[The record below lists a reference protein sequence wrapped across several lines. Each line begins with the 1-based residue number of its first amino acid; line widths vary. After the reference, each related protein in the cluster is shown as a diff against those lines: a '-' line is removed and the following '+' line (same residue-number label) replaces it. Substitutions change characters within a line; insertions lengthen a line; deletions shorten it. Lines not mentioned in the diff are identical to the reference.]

1 MPIKF
6 LSLMAASAATLM
18 SAIAQVT
25 LEPNAN
31 SVLTLEASRTGMTR
45 IAFDEDR
52 ASSVQKI
59 AEGHP
64 EGDFSATKDP
74 ATGDLYIVIGEDAKP
89 NLSFFVSTDAGHTY
103 QVMMQV
109 RDVPTLQA
117 TVAAPIPLEIKSED
131 QGIARALDASDQTT
145 SRASDGQVA
154 DLASVLIKAMYSGA
168 RIDGF
173 ETRRFRKLDW
183 LAQPLAA
190 QGFSQRGVIEWTGNG
205 ASGYAI
211 TVRNENTD
219 PRNINFGRLAVF
231 NVIAATGDQ
240 DAIARRKTGQ
250 IFLIVKGA
258 AG

>member
-1 MPIKF
+1 MRIK
-6 LSLMAASAATLM
+6 SLCLVAASMATLM
-18 SAIAQVT
+18 TAAAQVT
-25 LEPNAN
+25 LEPTAN
-31 SVLTLEASRTGMTR
+31 GVISLEASRSGMTR
-45 IAFDEDR
+45 IAFNDDR

-74 ATGDLYIVIGEDAKP
+74 ATGDLYVVIGEASQQ

-103 QVMMQV
+103 QVMMRV
-109 RDVPTLQA
+109 RDVPTLQVSITA
-117 TVAAPIPLEIKSED
+117 PEGQEEEIAAY
-131 QGIARALDASDQTT
+131 QMAAMGRSDQVARPAQDT
-145 SRASDGQVA
+145 QVA
-154 DLASVLIKAMYSGA
+154 DLTSVLIKAMYSGA

-183 LAQPLAA
+183 LAGPLAA

-211 TVRNENTD
+211 TVRNEASE
-219 PRNINFGRLAVF
+219 PRAINFGRLAVF
-231 NVIAATGDQ
+231 NVVAATGDQ

-250 IFLIVKGA
+250 IFLIVKGHD
-258 AG
+258 

>member
-1 MPIKF
+1 MRIK
-6 LSLMAASAATLM
+6 SLCLLAAISTAGVQAD
-18 SAIAQVT
+18 AQIT

-31 SVLTLEASRTGMTR
+31 SVISLEASKTGMTR
-45 IAFDEDR
+45 IAFNDDR

-74 ATGDLYIVIGEDAKP
+74 ATGDLYIVIGEEAQQ

-103 QVMMQV
+103 QVMMRV
-109 RDVPTLQA
+109 RDVPTLQ
-117 TVAAPIPLEIKSED
+117 VSIAAPEAIENEPAEYLATAMSSSEEVQRPGQD
-131 QGIARALDASDQTT
+131 T
-145 SRASDGQVA
+145 QVA

-183 LAQPLAA
+183 LDGPLAA
-190 QGFSQRGVIEWTGNG
+190 QGFSQRGVIEWSGNG
-205 ASGYAI
+205 ATGFAI
-211 TVRNENTD
+211 TVRNEKAE
-219 PRNINFGRLAVF
+219 PSKINFGRLAVF
-231 NVIAATGDQ
+231 NVVAATGDQ
-240 DAIARRKTGQ
+240 EEIARRKTAQ

-258 AG
+258 G